1 MYQIFYGISVCNIC
15 NNDGVCNIL
24 HRNMLSSEQKLAYS
38 LLCCMDQNSWQLP
51 NTALNIYS
59 SQLCFHPLN
68 HNHVT
73 KEASVCHSVQVF
85 LHARLIYDSMQC
97 VTGAQPNDQSA
108 RRWNAHKHIF
118 FASKM
123 FVTPKS
129 ITNRPCR
136 VLYTVIPMSVNYKKT
151 RNYSSRVAGTAS
163 HPCPR

>member
-1 MYQIFYGISVCNIC
+1 M
-15 NNDGVCNIL
+15 
-24 HRNMLSSEQKLAYS
+24 
-38 LLCCMDQNSWQLP
+38 
-51 NTALNIYS
+51 
-59 SQLCFHPLN
+59 
-68 HNHVT
+68 
-73 KEASVCHSVQVF
+73 CHSVQVF

-136 VLYTVIPMSVNYKKT
+136 VLYTVIPMSVNYKK
-151 RNYSSRVAGTAS
+151 RVTTPAGWPAQQVIRAQGKSVVFCCRGKHTEITPVTDGLLL
-163 HPCPR
+163 PCACACTCGGRCS